1 MYCILLLATG
11 IYCAA
16 WWSSCYQR
24 SFLVFWLTISRVQ
37 VSQFVKVLL
46 SEVFKQSVCLSKMLK
61 CFFRSHVLCVS
72 EGFMV

>member
-1 MYCILLLATG
+1 M
-11 IYCAA
+11 
-16 WWSSCYQR
+16 
-24 SFLVFWLTISRVQ
+24 ISGVH

-46 SEVFKQSVCLSKMLK
+46 SEVFKLSVCLLKMLK